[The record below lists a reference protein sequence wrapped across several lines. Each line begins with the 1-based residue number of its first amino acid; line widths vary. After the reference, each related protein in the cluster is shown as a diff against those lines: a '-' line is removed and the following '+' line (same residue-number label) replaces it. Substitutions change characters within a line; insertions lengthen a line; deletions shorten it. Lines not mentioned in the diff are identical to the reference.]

1 MKTKIKSLVFILI
14 FNSFLLCFNDYKQ
27 KISDYNLFSG
37 DPHKLIT
44 TSNYTTYEIITPL
57 FSDYAYKHRAIYIPT
72 NKKIIYND
80 KDVFDFPLGTIIA
93 KTFYYPYDFND
104 SSKGISLKETRI
116 MIHREDGWIGLPY
129 VWNNDE
135 TEAFLEV
142 AGDIKKAKWID
153 KNNSVQSINYIV
165 PNLNQCKG
173 CHLNNNIF
181 KPIGP
186 TARQLNMDFSYKDE
200 IKNQLVKWIELGY
213 FSNTPDIFEAPKIAE
228 WDDPRSGN
236 LNARARAWLDINCAH
251 CHNEF
256 GPANNTGLFLDYYEK
271 DDKKLGIYKTPV
283 AAGRGSG
290 HLRYDIVPGKPNK
303 SILVYRF
310 DSTEPAVM
318 MPELGRTMVHKE
330 GLELIKQWI
339 ISLQ

>member
-1 MKTKIKSLVFILI
+1 MKTEKKSLVFILI

-27 KISDYNLFSG
+27 KISDYNLFLG
-37 DPHKLIT
+37 DPHDLIT
-44 TSNYTTYEIITPL
+44 TSDYTTYEIITPL
-57 FSDYAYKHRAIYIPT
+57 FSDYAYKHRAIYIPPS
-72 NKKIIYND
+72 KKIIYND
-80 KDVFDFPLGTIIA
+80 KKVFDFPVGTIIA

-104 SSKGISLKETRI
+104 NSKSISLKETRI
-116 MIHREDGWIGLPY
+116 MIHQKDGWVGLPY
-129 VWNNDE
+129 IWNEEE

-153 KNNSVQSINYIV
+153 RNNANQSINYIV

-186 TARQLNMDFSYKDE
+186 TARQLNMNLTYGGE
-200 IKNQLVKWIELGY
+200 IKNQLIKWSELGY
-213 FSNTPDIFEAPKIAE
+213 FSTPPNMSEAPKIAK
-228 WDDPRSGN
+228 WDDPSSGS
-236 LNARARAWLDINCAH
+236 LNDRARAWLDINCAH
-251 CHNEF
+251 CHNKK
-256 GPANNTGLFLDYYEK
+256 GPANNTGLHLDYYETNLK
-271 DDKKLGIYKTPV
+271 ALGINKTPV

-290 HLRYDIVPGKPNK
+290 HLKYDIVPGNPDE

-310 DSTEPAVM
+310 KSTDPGIM

-330 GLELIKQWI
+330 GLELIREWI
-339 ISLQ
+339 LNLN

>member
-1 MKTKIKSLVFILI
+1 MKTKNKSLVVILI
-14 FNSFLLCFNDYKQ
+14 FSSFLFCFNDYKQ
-27 KISDYNLFSG
+27 KISDYNLFLG
-37 DPHKLIT
+37 DPHDLIT
-44 TSNYTTYEIITPL
+44 TSAYTTYEIITPL
-57 FSDYAYKHRAIYIPT
+57 FSDYAYKHRAIYIPP

-80 KDVFDFPLGTIIA
+80 KEVFDFPVGTIIA
-93 KTFYYPYDFND
+93 KTFYYPYNFND
-104 SSKGISLKETRI
+104 SSKGVSLKETRI
-116 MIHREDGWIGLPY
+116 MIHHKDGWVGLPY
-129 VWNNDE
+129 VWNDEE

-153 KNNSVQSINYIV
+153 KNNLMQSINYIV

-186 TARQLNMDFSYKDE
+186 TARQINMNLTYGGE
-200 IKNQLVKWIELGY
+200 IKNQLIKWSELGY
-213 FSNTPDIFEAPKIAE
+213 FSTPPNMSEAPKIAK
-228 WDDPRSGN
+228 WNDSNSGSIN
-236 LNARARAWLDINCAH
+236 DRARAWLDINCAH

-256 GPANNTGLFLDYYEK
+256 GPANNTGLFLDYYEM
-271 DDKKLGIYKTPV
+271 DDKKIGIYKTPV

-290 HLRYDIVPGKPNK
+290 HLRYDIVPGKPNE

-310 DSTEPAVM
+310 DSTDPAVM

-330 GLELIKQWI
+330 GLDLIKQWI
-339 ISLQ
+339 VSLQ